1 MKLQM
6 LNGNILVKEIPEIEK
21 FGIKSENLSVKATVE
36 GIGPDV
42 VDIKV
47 GDIVYMSKY
56 TGLPYKEF
64 RIVQEY
70 DILGKEA

>member
-36 GIGPDV
+36 GTGPDV